1 MWSRYYSLLEKPD
14 KVISFSCKFS
24 SGTYGRKYLK
34 VDTSEVEDITLN
46 INLLEANDKKKYI
59 SNCSYMD
66 NDNSLYINILT
77 KNQTHN
83 LIEENLVR
91 KVLPKNTSGCM
102 LSEKYQVQ
110 VWENF
115 FS

>member
-1 MWSRYYSLLEKPD
+1 MSKELEKLKKGHRKENSYLDFDICEVGISYYSLLEKPD

-59 SNCSYMD
+59 SNCS
-66 NDNSLYINILT
+66 
-77 KNQTHN
+77 
-83 LIEENLVR
+83 
-91 KVLPKNTSGCM
+91 
-102 LSEKYQVQ
+102 
-110 VWENF
+110 
-115 FS
+115 